1 MAKLL
6 ISEVIQPPVWIP
18 YMRQMATKL
27 NRMLRSG
34 IVVANEALQAKVVG
48 GGAPFINMPNWN
60 PLTGSSQVL
69 SDSSPLSVAGI
80 GKAKQIAYALARGDA
95 RSVNDL
101 AGIRSGDD
109 PARAIAEAWA
119 QWWNED
125 EQAILIA
132 ILSGMIADNK
142 ANDDSDLVSAIFSE
156 DGVNAI
162 ATNKISGSAVITAA
176 QKMGDAKGK
185 LAAIVMHSQVEAN
198 LATLDQ
204 ITAIRDSEGKIL
216 YNAYKGLEVL
226 VDDTVPVR
234 VGTTSG
240 HVYTTYLA
248 ARGAISRADYIPTEN
263 GVEFDRDILAGDTV
277 MAMRRHLVLH
287 PTGYAAK
294 YAAGDLA
301 GDTAA
306 NSELAVAGAWDRV
319 WERKNTGVVAIESN
333 G

>member
-6 ISEVIQPPVWIP
+6 ISDVIQPPVWVP
-18 YMRQMATKL
+18 YLRQMAIKL

-34 IVVANEALQAKVVG
+34 IVVPNPTLQDKLKG
-48 GGAPFINMPNWN
+48 GGQPFINMPNWN
-60 PLTGSSQVL
+60 PLTGASQVL
-69 SDSSPLSVAGI
+69 SDSVPLSVSGI
-80 GKAKQIAYALARGDA
+80 GKAKQVAYCLARGDA

-109 PARAIAEAWA
+109 PARAIAETWA

-132 ILSGMIADNK
+132 TLSGIIADNK
-142 ANDDSDLVSAIFSE
+142 ANDAGDLVLSLFTE
-156 DGVNAI
+156 DGANAQ
-162 ATNKISGSAVITAA
+162 ASNKLSGSAVINAA

-185 LAAIVMHSQVEAN
+185 LAAIVMHSQIEAN

-204 ITAIRDSEGKIL
+204 ITTVRDSEGKIL
-216 YNAYKGLEVL
+216 YNAYKGLEVIT
-226 VDDTVPVR
+226 DDTVPVR

-248 ARGAISRADYIPTEN
+248 ARGAVSRADYIPTEN

-277 MAMRRHLVLH
+277 MTMRRHLVLH
-287 PTGYAAK
+287 PTGYAAA
-294 YAAGDLA
+294 YAANALA

-306 NSELAVAGAWDRV
+306 NTELDDAAAWDRV
-319 WERKNTGVVAIESN
+319 WDRKNTGIVAIESN